1 MMSNYKDYRLSPD
14 TTPAAEELLFELLAK
29 KTPAEKLR
37 MLCQASATMRTLAMT
52 GLCERYPN
60 ETDQQRKVRLVALF
74 YGEDAAKRIAER
86 LIGARHE

>member
-1 MMSNYKDYRLSPD
+1 MMSSYKDYRLSPD

-37 MLCQASATMRTLAMT
+37 MLCQASAAMRTLAMT

-60 ETDQQRKVRLVALF
+60 ETSQQRRVKLAALL
-74 YGEDAAKRIAER
+74 YGEDVASKIAKRLTGCHA
-86 LIGARHE
+86 